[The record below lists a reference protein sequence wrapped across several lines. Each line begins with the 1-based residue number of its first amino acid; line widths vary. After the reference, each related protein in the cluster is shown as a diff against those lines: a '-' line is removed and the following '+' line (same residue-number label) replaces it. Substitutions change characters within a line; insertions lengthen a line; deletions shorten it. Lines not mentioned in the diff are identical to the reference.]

1 MTRLSRSCVDL
12 GEGLDNVPLEGTRGK
27 SGGGGSKEE
36 GVVETK
42 GKKMIR
48 EGRHEREEVGEAV
61 VFYTRETRG
70 RDLDRY
76 RRSTRF
82 PNHCSSSSCKILRV
96 PIND

>member
-61 VFYTRETRG
+61 VLLHTRNPRERP
-70 RDLDRY
+70 RQ
-76 RRSTRF
+76 
-82 PNHCSSSSCKILRV
+82 I
-96 PIND
+96 